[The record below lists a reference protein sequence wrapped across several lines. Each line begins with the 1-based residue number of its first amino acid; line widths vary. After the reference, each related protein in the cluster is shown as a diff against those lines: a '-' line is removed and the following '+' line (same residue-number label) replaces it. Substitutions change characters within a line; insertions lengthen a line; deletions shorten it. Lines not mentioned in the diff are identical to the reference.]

1 MTSNSSVFNTHTKGK
16 LLLTGEYVVLDGAT
30 ALAIPAK
37 LGQRMEIKQG
47 EQIPA
52 GQLNWASYDHQAQVW
67 FQASFELSTLEI
79 INATDAAVAE
89 RLIQIFQS
97 IQKQKPTAWQDL
109 PGLDLRMDLEFS
121 RHWGLGTSSTL
132 LAALAQWQAVDP
144 YQLLWD
150 SFGGS
155 AYDIACAIA
164 DGPILYRLADGTPH
178 SQPIQFNPPFLDQ
191 LYLVY
196 SGKKQNSR
204 DGIRH
209 YREKFSAMDP
219 APLIQKIDLLTQAIL
234 QSIRLQDFE
243 ELIKEHE
250 ALLSE
255 ALSLQPVQEQYFSDY
270 WGQVKSLGAWGGDFI
285 LVTSNRAEV
294 ATRHYF
300 LEKGLTEVFAF
311 SEWLLI

>member
-1 MTSNSSVFNTHTKGK
+1 MTSNSSAFNTHTKGK

-37 LGQRMEIKQG
+37 LGQRMEVRPDK
-47 EQIPA
+47 QIPA
-52 GQLNWASYDHQAQVW
+52 GQLNWTSYDHQGKAW
-67 FQASFELSTLEI
+67 FEASFLPSSLNI
-79 INATDAAVAE
+79 INTTDTAVAE
-89 RLIQIFQS
+89 RLIQLFQS
-97 IQKQKPTAWQDL
+97 IQKQRPTAWQAL
-109 PGLDLRMDLEFS
+109 PGLNLRMDLEFS

-132 LAALAQWQAVDP
+132 LAALAQWQNVDP

-164 DGPILYRLADGTPH
+164 DGPILYRLADATPH
-178 SQPIQFNPPFLDQ
+178 SSPTPFKPSFLDQ

-209 YREKFSAMDP
+209 YRERFSATDP
-219 APLIQKIDLLTQAIL
+219 APLIQKIDSLTQAIL
-234 QSIRLQDFE
+234 NSKRLQDFE
-243 ELIKEHE
+243 QSIKEHE
-250 ALLSE
+250 TLLSE
-255 ALSLQPVQEQYFSDY
+255 ALSLRPVQEQYFSDY
-270 WGQVKSLGAWGGDFI
+270 WGQIKSLGAWGGDFI
-285 LVTSNRAEV
+285 LVTSNREEA
-294 ATRHYF
+294 ATRKYF
-300 LEKGLTEVFAF
+300 QRKGLTEIFPF

>member
-1 MTSNSSVFNTHTKGK
+1 MTSNSSAFNTHTKGK

-37 LGQRMEIKQG
+37 LGQRLEVRPDK
-47 EQIPA
+47 QIPA
-52 GQLNWASYDHQAQVW
+52 GQLNWTSYDHQGKAW
-67 FQASFELSTLEI
+67 FEASFLPSSLNIIST
-79 INATDAAVAE
+79 TDAAVAE

-97 IQKQKPTAWQDL
+97 IQKQKPTAWQNL
-109 PGLDLRMDLEFS
+109 SGLDLRMDLEFS

-132 LAALAQWQAVDP
+132 LAALAQWQEVDP

-164 DGPILYRLADGTPH
+164 DGPIRYRLADGIPYA
-178 SQPIQFNPPFLDQ
+178 QPTQFKPPFLDQ

-196 SGKKQNSR
+196 SGKKKNSR

-209 YREKFSAMDP
+209 YREKFSAM
-219 APLIQKIDLLTQAIL
+219 APTSLIQEIDSLTKAIL
-234 QSIRLQDFE
+234 ETSSLSEFE
-243 ELIKEHE
+243 QLIKEHE

-255 ALSLQPVQEQYFSDY
+255 ALSLQPVQEQYFRDY

-285 LVTSNRAEV
+285 LATSNREEAS
-294 ATRHYF
+294 TRKYF
-300 LEKGLTEVFAF
+300 REKGLTEVFAF
-311 SEWLLI
+311 SDWLLI

>member
-1 MTSNSSVFNTHTKGK
+1 MTPSSNVFSTHANGK

-30 ALAIPAK
+30 ALAIPAR
-37 LGQRMEIKQG
+37 LGQRLEVRQA
-47 EQIPA
+47 EQVPA
-52 GQLNWASYDHQAQVW
+52 GQLSWTSYDHQGKAW
-67 FQASFELSTLEI
+67 FEASFQLSALNI
-79 INATDAAVAE
+79 ISTTDAAVAE

-97 IQKQKPTAWQDL
+97 IQKQKPTAWQDH
-109 PGLDLRMDLEFS
+109 PGMALRMDLEFS

-132 LAALAQWQAVDP
+132 LAALAQWQDVDP

-164 DGPILYRLADGTPH
+164 DGPILYRLTDGIPYSQATP
-178 SQPIQFNPPFLDQ
+178 FKPPFLDQ

-209 YREKFSAMDP
+209 YRERFSAKMPD
-219 APLIQKIDLLTQAIL
+219 ALIQQIDGITAAIL
-234 QSIRLQDFE
+234 NSTELQDFE
-243 ELIKEHE
+243 HLIKAHE
-250 ALLSE
+250 ALLGE

-270 WGQVKSLGAWGGDFI
+270 WGQIKSLGAWGGDFI
-285 LVTSNRAEV
+285 LLTSNREEAV
-294 ATRHYF
+294 TRNYF
-300 LEKGLTEVFAF
+300 QEKKLTEVFPF